1 MKGIMDAG
9 NARGM
14 IRASI
19 FKLLKSWNNK
29 NKKTVREGKGY
40 SKRMLGRLLRSGR
53 QFTEKGLMDEISIIY
68 LKKGMDE
75 TKKILKNEYG
85 FTQRQVDKGLVWD
98 PNTNR
103 VHIRG
108 SIKDTLDYEFYGVP
122 QGTWPNARRLRSWV
136 VHRVIPRDPG
146 LNAEYNKMT
155 RKGKNGMATQLTF
168 LFGRAIARDGLKR
181 RSTTKFEKTDDPKML
196 EQGITVVY
204 KGNKITNRQLTEEE
218 ALGKYLPKTAGK
230 ASYGNKG
237 LKREFR

>member
-9 NARGM
+9 NTVGM
-14 IRASI
+14 LRAGI
-19 FKLLKSWNNK
+19 HGAI
-29 NKKTVREGKGY
+29 T
-40 SKRMLGRLLRSGR
+40 RSGR
-53 QFTEKGLMDEISIIY
+53 YMAKIMNKEYKESGRKRDI
-68 LKKGMDE
+68 KGMMNTISSMYGKRGME
-75 TKKILKNEYG
+75 YTKEFLKENYG

-98 PNTNR
+98 PDTKR

-122 QGTWPNARRLRSWV
+122 KGVWPNVANLRKWV
-136 VHRVIPRDPG
+136 MFRVIPRDPG
-146 LNAEYNKMT
+146 LAAEYNKMT
-155 RKGKNGMATQLTF
+155 QKGKSGMATELTF

-181 RSTTKFEKTDDPKML
+181 RSTTHFEKTNDPKML

-230 ASYGNKG
+230 AAYGNKG

>member
-14 IRASI
+14 LRAGI
-19 FKLLKSWNNK
+19 L
-29 NKKTVREGKGY
+29 GKIIN
-40 SKRMLGRLLRSGR
+40 SGR
-53 QFTEKGLMDEISIIY
+53 FLAKMMNKEYKESGRKRDI
-68 LKKGMDE
+68 KGMMNTISSMYGRRGMDY
-75 TKKILKNEYG
+75 TKDFLKDHYG

-98 PNTNR
+98 PDTKR

-136 VHRVIPRDPG
+136 MYRVIPRDPG
-146 LNAEYNKMT
+146 LAAEYNKMT
-155 RKGKNGMATQLTF
+155 RKGKSGMATELTF